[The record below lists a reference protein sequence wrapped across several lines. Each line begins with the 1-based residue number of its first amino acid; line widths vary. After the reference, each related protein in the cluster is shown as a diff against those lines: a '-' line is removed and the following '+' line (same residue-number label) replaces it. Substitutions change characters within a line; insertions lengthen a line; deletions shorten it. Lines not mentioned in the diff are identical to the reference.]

1 MQGQPVYT
9 NKRKTDDTGK
19 LSTWMQSLIYA
30 AALLVVVLSSYLV
43 ATTPYGFYLLGAV
56 IAAVAGLIIINR
68 PSIGVYVLVMFVY
81 LNLSD
86 ILEVQFGIPSANKL
100 LVALIAVAILGTRL
114 VIQRKPLVFG
124 VGGGLI
130 IFHSTVIIVS
140 ILAGDPLLVDFDV
153 VLDIVK
159 DLAIL
164 FIILQVSTMERT
176 WKMAQWV
183 LLGSAAFLAIL
194 TAYQVLTGNYENDFF
209 GLAQA
214 PVHQIVGA
222 FDSARPTGP
231 VDDPNFYAQL
241 LLMTVPIGVYRIYG
255 EKDAF
260 VRGLAILL
268 TGLIILSIFATY
280 SRTAFIMM
288 LAVAGLIALERKYN
302 IYTLAALSFIAVLI
316 AIPFIPRGFV
326 ERLETMGQLV

>member
-9 NKRKTDDTGK
+9 SKRKTDDTGK
-19 LSTWMQSLIYA
+19 LSTWIQSLIYA
-30 AALLVVVLSSYLV
+30 AALLVVILSSYLV

-56 IAAVAGLIIINR
+56 IAAVGGLVVINR

-114 VIQRKPLVFG
+114 IIQRKPLVFG
-124 VGGGLI
+124 VGGALI
-130 IFHSTVIIVS
+130 ILHSTIIIVS
-140 ILAGDPLLVDFDV
+140 VLAGNPLLVDTDV
-153 VLDIVK
+153 ILDIVK

-164 FIILQVSTMERT
+164 FIILQVSTSEKT
-176 WKMAQWV
+176 WKTAQWV
-183 LLGSAAFLAIL
+183 LLGSAALLSLL
-194 TAYQVLTGNYENDFF
+194 TAYQAVTGNYEQEFF

-214 PVHQIVGA
+214 PFHQIVGE

-231 VDDPNFYAQL
+231 VADPNFYAML
-241 LLMTVPIGVYRIYG
+241 LLMVVPIGVYRVYG
-255 EKDAF
+255 EKD
-260 VRGLAILL
+260 ILL
-268 TGLIILSIFATY
+268 RAIAAIATGLIMLAIILTY

-288 LAVAGLIALERKYN
+288 IAVAGFALVS
-302 IYTLAALSFIAVLI
+302 LSLSVQAQVDEDEL
-316 AIPFIPRGFV
+316 V
-326 ERLETMGQLV
+326 RLPGQGEVRNP